1 MIKRASGY
9 HYLDVPVSNT
19 RDYSEDRLF
28 FRQIT
33 QILPNMKTAPPS
45 QAGRLTLIIKILFK
59 LFHAANYLHRRYLVF
74 KIIGFNRKHYIS
86 IKREEPIHYINRDM
100 KCFR

>member
-1 MIKRASGY
+1 MRVSERWEVAVLIKRASGY

-33 QILPNMKTAPPS
+33 QILPNMKTVPPS
-45 QAGRLTLIIKILFK
+45 QAERLNELLILNLNYEQTHNLYHIL
-59 LFHAANYLHRRYLVF
+59 
-74 KIIGFNRKHYIS
+74 
-86 IKREEPIHYINRDM
+86 
-100 KCFR
+100 

>member
-33 QILPNMKTAPPS
+33 QILPNMKTVPPS
-45 QAGRLTLIIKILFK
+45 QAERLNELLILNLNYEQTHNLYHIL
-59 LFHAANYLHRRYLVF
+59 
-74 KIIGFNRKHYIS
+74 
-86 IKREEPIHYINRDM
+86 
-100 KCFR
+100 